1 MGFHQ
6 NPVESST
13 FVVVEDGRRK
23 RLSVRGRGGGGG
35 GEGELEGGVAR
46 CWKFCGINF
55 APSAKLSVGKFRHCP
70 AACKFSH
77 YVEGDDL
84 RRRIPAN
91 FGWRGSVFAEGD
103 VFSKRSSALIA

>member
-6 NPVESST
+6 NPVESSA

-23 RLSVRGRGGGGG
+23 RPWVWGRWGGG
-35 GEGELEGGVAR
+35 GEGNLGGGVAR

-91 FGWRGSVFAEGD
+91 FGSRGNVFAEGD
-103 VFSKRSSALIA
+103 VFSKRFFALIA